1 MEKKFLDVSQVYNQH
16 TDEEMIRLSADF
28 FHEMRTRRNV
38 REFSDKPIPR
48 EIIENCIRTASTSP
62 SGANQQPWHFVVVED
77 PEIKHKIRIAA
88 EAEEKEFYTRRAPRE
103 WLNALAPLGTNEQ
116 KPFLGKTPYLIVIFL
131 QKYGI
136 KENGQKIKHYYIS
149 ESIGIA
155 TGILITAL
163 HKAGLAT
170 LTYTPSRMSFLDKIC
185 SRQKNERPYM
195 VLAVGHPAP
204 DVKIPDLWRK
214 SLDEIVT
221 FL

>member
-62 SGANQQPWHFVVVED
+62 SGANQQPWHFVVVEN

-116 KPFLGKTPYLIVIFL
+116 KPFLETTPYLIVIFL

-136 KENGQKIKHYYIS
+136 KENGQKIKHYYIN

-185 SRQKNERPYM
+185 SRRKNERPYM
-195 VLAVGHPAP
+195 VLAVGHPAA
-204 DVKIPDLWRK
+204 DVKVPDLWRK